1 MYINWKQ
8 LTHSRNAIIF
18 EIEIDRS
25 FSAAHQLRGY
35 NGDCCKLHGHNYKI
49 TVTVRSSELDEIG
62 IALDFKK
69 LKAELDA
76 LLAEYDHS
84 NLSELA
90 DFQAVNPTSENL
102 ARTIYRK
109 ISEKMNGGTIRV
121 HRVRVGESDHSAVTY
136 FED

>member
-1 MYINWKQ
+1 M
-8 LTHSRNAIIF
+8 F

-109 ISEKMNGGTIRV
+109 ISEKMNSGTIRV

-136 FED
+136 FEE

>member
-1 MYINWKQ
+1 M
-8 LTHSRNAIIF
+8 F

-49 TVTVRSSELDEIG
+49 TVTVRTSELDEIG

-109 ISEKMNGGTIRV
+109 ISKKMNGGTIRV

>member
-1 MYINWKQ
+1 M
-8 LTHSRNAIIF
+8 F

-90 DFQAVNPTSENL
+90 AFQAVNPTSENL
-102 ARTIYRK
+102 ARTIYR
-109 ISEKMNGGTIRV
+109 
-121 HRVRVGESDHSAVTY
+121 
-136 FED
+136 

>member
-1 MYINWKQ
+1 M
-8 LTHSRNAIIF
+8 F

-136 FED
+136 FGD

>member
-1 MYINWKQ
+1 M
-8 LTHSRNAIIF
+8 F

-136 FED
+136 FEDCPCRAWWKLS

>member
-1 MYINWKQ
+1 M
-8 LTHSRNAIIF
+8 F

-90 DFQAVNPTSENL
+90 DFQAVNPTSENR

-109 ISEKMNGGTIRV
+109 ISEKMNSGTIRV

>member
-1 MYINWKQ
+1 M
-8 LTHSRNAIIF
+8 F

-49 TVTVRSSELDEIG
+49 TVIIRASELDEIG

-69 LKAELDA
+69 LKSEVDS
-76 LLAEYDHS
+76 LLAEYDHT
-84 NLSELA
+84 NLSEHE
-90 DFQAVNPTSENL
+90 DFKEVNPTSENL
-102 ARTIYRK
+102 AKTIYRK
-109 ISEKMNGGTIRV
+109 ISDKMNSATLRV

-136 FED
+136 FEE

>member
-1 MYINWKQ
+1 M
-8 LTHSRNAIIF
+8 F

-102 ARTIYRK
+102 ARTIYRE

>member
-1 MYINWKQ
+1 M
-8 LTHSRNAIIF
+8 F

-35 NGDCCKLHGHNYKI
+35 NGACCKLHGHNYKI

-109 ISEKMNGGTIRV
+109 ISEKMNSGTIRV

>member
-1 MYINWKQ
+1 M
-8 LTHSRNAIIF
+8 F

-84 NLSELA
+84 QPLRACRFSGGQS
-90 DFQAVNPTSENL
+90 DQ
-102 ARTIYRK
+102 RK
-109 ISEKMNGGTIRV
+109 PRAHHLPQDQRKDERRHHPGPP
-121 HRVRVGESDHSAVTY
+121 VRVGESDHSAVTY

>member
-1 MYINWKQ
+1 M
-8 LTHSRNAIIF
+8 F

-35 NGDCCKLHGHNYKI
+35 NGDCCKLHGHNYNI

-109 ISEKMNGGTIRV
+109 ISEKMNSGTIRV

>member
-1 MYINWKQ
+1 M
-8 LTHSRNAIIF
+8 F

-90 DFQAVNPTSENL
+90 DFQAINPTSENL

-109 ISEKMNGGTIRV
+109 ISEKMNSGTIRV

>member
-1 MYINWKQ
+1 M
-8 LTHSRNAIIF
+8 F

-109 ISEKMNGGTIRV
+109 ISEKMNSGTIRV
-121 HRVRVGESDHSAVTY
+121 HRVRVGESDHSAVTS

>member
-1 MYINWKQ
+1 M
-8 LTHSRNAIIF
+8 F

-62 IALDFKK
+62 IALYFKK

-109 ISEKMNGGTIRV
+109 ISEKMNSGTIRV

>member
-1 MYINWKQ
+1 
-8 LTHSRNAIIF
+8 HSRNAIMF

-109 ISEKMNGGTIRV
+109 ISEKMNSGTIRV

>member
-1 MYINWKQ
+1 M
-8 LTHSRNAIIF
+8 F

-35 NGDCCKLHGHNYKI
+35 NGDCCKLHGHNYKS